1 MGKEYGGEGGI
12 RTREKIA
19 PLHDFQS
26 CPFGRSGTSPAWRGV
41 TPPTGPGYAYSR
53 ETWDLSH
60 YRQPPARLSTDS
72 NPIPFLRPTSE
83 EHTSE
88 LQSLVNLVCLLPL
101 Q

>member
-26 CPFGRSGTSPAWRGV
+26 CPFGRSGTSPTWREIL
-41 TPPTGPGYAYSR
+41 PSGPGNSSRR
-53 ETWDLSH
+53 ETWDLRY

-72 NPIPFLRPTSE
+72 NFYSIPLPFKFARA
-83 EHTSE
+83 
-88 LQSLVNLVCLLPL
+88 LLYNISARYTDARTP
-101 Q
+101 